1 VRLRRIIRGLAL
13 GLVAAVGL
21 LVVVLCAAVFVLQ
34 GETLAGLVR
43 KVLPAMPGTIEVRAV
58 HWRARALVDL
68 LTDRPTPVTVDGLRI
83 TDPEGTRVLEV
94 PHLSV
99 KVRPRSAIAGKIYLH
114 DLVVSPGSS
123 WRFAAMHRR
132 VGNGFLGSF
141 SQPAPP
147 EQPGAVA
154 GPPAAPSKTV
164 FQIVGARLEGLTA
177 VFDFPGW
184 GLELRNVHAPI
195 SLTVDGNF
203 VGFDTEG
210 LDARDGGYLRIL
222 TEVLP
227 FDRIQ
232 INRVATTRDWPDEI
246 LLDVAAARTG
256 RSTLTGK
263 GRFTEIYGY
272 GYRREP
278 EAGIK
283 LHASFTDVADAL
295 AAVAGSHGI
304 PGLRIGGRG
313 ARLDLDLD
321 APFARLS
328 IAAALTG
335 LDVAMA
341 AYEARGLG
349 LRAKVVVDP
358 LKLTLEDL
366 SFSSPAGGRFV
377 MAGDLAGSE
386 LAARLRFDRFATAS
400 YVPAGLRKLAS
411 GKLSGRIALSADI
424 GEKKRVALQVAG
436 LDFARAH
443 THGLPGSVRVT
454 GHASASRDKIS
465 TSGIRIQV
473 PGASAELRGEVQLAK
488 KLLAL
493 GLRAS
498 TSDLPTLL
506 TSFGVQPLARGA
518 ALSVEADGTFSD
530 PRARGEVVLAG
541 ISIPGLPEVPRLA
554 TRFRLENGAL
564 VVDTESD
571 QAFGGRLVGHGEMR
585 LWQGTLS
592 HMVRSS
598 PLTFRLEGH
607 DVELATLLALGWASG
622 KVSFVA
628 TASGPLDKLRAH
640 VEIPAGSTVQVFG
653 APWELRGIDVEADAR
668 TVVVRTAQ
676 LGRPSG
682 AQIAIEGH
690 MEFGGAM
697 AWRVSLHDV
706 ALEGLPGLAGGAA
719 PVTGR
724 LSADL
729 TAAGSLAR
737 PALSGTLDL
746 AGVTARGVRLG
757 DGRLVIAPLGEGGVT
772 VKGNLFHRFDL
783 EGSAT
788 FGARGPRVAAS
799 LSFDKLALEE
809 LLPELAALG
818 DGRGSASGR
827 VSLELRPEAPL
838 TVDARLSAV
847 EMSIIRMVTDAAG
860 RPVPQRIWVRNDG
873 PLHAS
878 LTGERIRL
886 DEARLV
892 TDGGQ
897 FRVRGE
903 LAGAEV
909 RGGLDGHL
917 DLDLLQPFVRRQVQK
932 LTGDLAVELAVAGT
946 TGHPDVRGTVAIANP
961 VRVQPVGFATEVVI
975 PSGKVRL
982 TGQAVEL
989 ADLALRMNGA
999 TLNLRGQ
1006 ARFDDRFAPT
1016 SFQLDA
1022 LGEVDATLMEA
1033 LAAGAITDA
1042 SGRAQIKAHLG
1053 GTPAAPEV
1061 SARIDLGQIE
1071 LRLRDL
1077 GRELAVESGTI
1088 ELTNKE
1094 LLLRNVRTRID
1105 DQGHLLIGV
1114 AGVKPGR
1121 VEIKRLVPRPEI
1133 GQVELPLKGERLTYR
1148 VPNTVEIDD
1157 LGFNL
1162 LLTGNPADGLQ
1173 LSGGVDVAS
1182 GRYVQDFAVNKLV
1195 ISPRISESSARPFY
1209 EGQPLLEDLAL
1220 DLRVRTVG
1228 DGFYVQNNLA
1238 PELHMTLDLQVGGT
1252 LSDTR
1257 LAGAVRPTDGR
1268 FHIPGLRGDFELV
1281 PNVNYVSFV
1290 ETKSIRDGETPELN
1304 LEAQNLVTD
1313 STGNEHNV
1321 RMRIRGPIGQAA
1333 IDLSSDDGLD
1343 RNQALVLLFSG
1354 RTTEDATRFGTTGN
1368 ATLGSNFRSGTDM
1381 VGQLSRD
1388 TVANLVEPYIDDT
1401 LQLLTG
1407 QSINLRPTVG
1417 ADGFE
1422 LKLIWR
1428 TTRKMDF
1435 QLSFLRGFQSD
1446 SQQRYRGEFRMW
1458 LLDYLTARTFYQRL
1472 TLSPQQ
1478 GISEDISSGNLE
1490 LTFDFP
1496 LRLWRP

>member
-1 VRLRRIIRGLAL
+1 VRSRRMTRVVLLAL
-13 GLVAAVGL
+13 GGLAALAVVVVAAA
-21 LVVVLCAAVFVLQ
+21 VLVLQ
-34 GETLAGLVR
+34 GETLASVVR
-43 KVLPAMPGTIEVRAV
+43 RFLPRMPGTIEVKAV

-99 KVRPRSAIAGKIYLH
+99 RVRPRSAIAGRIYLH

-123 WRFAAMHRR
+123 WRFAEMRQR
-132 VGNGFLGSF
+132 VGNGFLGAF
-141 SQPAPP
+141 SAPP
-147 EQPGAVA
+147 IPEEPGAA
-154 GPPAAPSKTV
+154 IAPALRPSKTV
-164 FQIVGARLEGLTA
+164 FQIVNAQLDGFTA

-184 GLELRNVHAPI
+184 GVELRNIRCPV

-203 VGFDTEG
+203 VGWDAQG
-210 LDARDGGYLRIL
+210 LDAREGGYLRIL

-227 FDRIQ
+227 FDRVAIT
-232 INRVATTRDWPDEI
+232 RVATTRDWPDQIYLEI
-246 LLDVAAARTG
+246 AAARTG
-256 RSTLTGK
+256 RSTLTAK
-263 GRFTEIYGY
+263 GSFTEIYGY
-272 GYRREP
+272 GYRRAPEP
-278 EAGIK
+278 GID
-283 LHASFTDVADAL
+283 LHASFSDAADAL
-295 AAVAGSHGI
+295 AAVASSHGI
-304 PGLRIGGRG
+304 PGLRVGGRG
-313 ARLDLDLD
+313 ARLDVDLKR
-321 APFARLS
+321 PFARLE

-341 AYEARGLG
+341 AYEARALAA
-349 LRAKVVVDP
+349 RAKVVIDP

-366 SFSSPAGGRFV
+366 SFSSPAGGRFI
-377 MAGDLAGSE
+377 MGADLVGTDLE
-386 LAARLRFDRFATAS
+386 ARLRFDRFATAS
-400 YVPAGLRKLAS
+400 YLPAGIKKLAT
-411 GKLSGRIALSADI
+411 GKLSGRITLSADI
-424 GEKKRVALQVAG
+424 GPNKKVALRVAG

-454 GHASASRDKIS
+454 GHASASRDKLS
-465 TSGIRIQV
+465 TGGLRIEV
-473 PGASAELRGEVQLAK
+473 PGASAELRGEVQVAK

-498 TSDLPTLL
+498 TSDLPSLL

-518 ALSVEADGTFSD
+518 ALSVEVDGPFLD

-541 ISIPGLPEVPRLA
+541 ISVPGLPEVPKLT
-554 TRFRLENGAL
+554 TRFRVEDGTL
-564 VVDTESD
+564 VVDTASD
-571 QAFGGRLVGHGEMR
+571 QAFGGRLAGHGEMK
-585 LWQGTLS
+585 LWQGTLT
-592 HMVRSS
+592 HLARAA
-598 PLTFRLEGH
+598 PLSFRLEGH

-628 TASGPLDKLRAH
+628 TATGPLDRLRAH

-668 TVVVRTAQ
+668 SVVVRTAQ

-682 AQIAIEGH
+682 AQISLEGR

-697 AWRVSLHDV
+697 AWRVALRDV
-706 ALEGLPGLAGGAA
+706 ALEGLPGIAGGAA
-719 PVTGR
+719 PVSGR

-737 PALSGTLDL
+737 PSLSGTVDL
-746 AGVTARGVRLG
+746 AGVSARGIRLG
-757 DGRLVIAPLGEGGVT
+757 DGRLEIAPLGDTGVT
-772 VKGNLFHRFDL
+772 VKGTLFHRFDL
-783 EGSAT
+783 EAAAS
-788 FGARGPRVAAS
+788 FGGKGPRVTGR
-799 LSFDKLALEE
+799 LSFAKLAIEE

-818 DGRGSASGR
+818 DGHGTASGQ
-827 VSLELRPEAPL
+827 VSVEFRPDAPL
-838 TVDARLSAV
+838 TVDARLTEV
-847 EMSIIRMVTDAAG
+847 ELSITREAEDAAG
-860 RPVPQRIWVRNDG
+860 RTVPQRIWVRNDG
-873 PLHAS
+873 PLHAV
-878 LTGERIRL
+878 LMGERLRL
-886 DEARLV
+886 DEARLI
-892 TDGGQ
+892 TDGGA
-897 FRVRGE
+897 FRLHGE
-903 LAGAEV
+903 LMGAEV
-909 RGGLDGHL
+909 QGSLTGHL
-917 DLDLLQPFVRRQVQK
+917 DLDLLQPFVRSKVTK

-946 TGHPDVRGTVAIANP
+946 TARPDLRGTIVIRDP
-961 VRVQPVGFATEVVI
+961 VRVQPAGFPAEVVI
-975 PSGKVRL
+975 PSARVRL
-982 TGQAVEL
+982 QSHAIEL
-989 ADLALRMNGA
+989 ADLSIRVNDA
-999 TLNLRGQ
+999 TLTVRGQ
-1006 ARFDDRFAPT
+1006 ARYDDRFAPT
-1016 SFQLDA
+1016 SFVLDA
-1022 LGEVDATLMEA
+1022 AGDLDASLLES
-1033 LAAGAITDA
+1033 LSRGAITDA
-1042 SGRAQIKAHLG
+1042 SGRARVKAHLG

-1061 SARIDLGQIE
+1061 SGRVDLGEIE

-1077 GRELAVESGTI
+1077 GRQVAVESGTI
-1088 ELTNKE
+1088 ELTSKE
-1094 LLLRNVRTRID
+1094 LLLQNVRMRID
-1105 DQGHLLIGV
+1105 DQGHLLVGV

-1121 VEIKRLVPRPEI
+1121 VAIRSLIPKLEL

-1157 LGFNL
+1157 LGFSL
-1162 LLTGNPADGLQ
+1162 LLTGNLTDGLV

-1182 GRYVQDFAVNKLV
+1182 GRYVQDFAVKDLV
-1195 ISPRISESSARPFY
+1195 LSPRIRESSVRPFY
-1209 EGQPLLEDLAL
+1209 EGKPLLEELGL

-1238 PELHMTLDLQVGGT
+1238 PELHMTMDLQVSGT
-1252 LSDTR
+1252 LSEPR
-1257 LAGAVRPTDGR
+1257 LAGAIRPTDGR
-1268 FHIPGLRGDFELV
+1268 FHIPAFRGDFELT
-1281 PNVNYVSFV
+1281 PNVNYVNFV
-1290 ETKSIRDGETPELN
+1290 ETKSISNGETPELN

-1313 STGNEHNV
+1313 STGSEHNV

-1333 IDLSSDDGLD
+1333 IDLWSDDGLD
-1343 RNQALVLLFSG
+1343 RNQAVVLLFSG

-1368 ATLGSNFRSGTDM
+1368 ATLGSNFRSGTDV

-1490 LTFDFP
+1490 LTLDFP